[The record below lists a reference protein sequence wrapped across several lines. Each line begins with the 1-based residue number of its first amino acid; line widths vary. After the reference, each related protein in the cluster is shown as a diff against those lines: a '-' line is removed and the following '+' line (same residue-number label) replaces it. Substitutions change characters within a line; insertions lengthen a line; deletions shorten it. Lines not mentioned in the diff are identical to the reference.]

1 MIITLKQGIPENE
14 IKKIIYQLEEKGF
27 SVTNMSKDN
36 VNLLCIIGE
45 TNLLDEQIIGA
56 NDWVLNVTRISP
68 QYKKAS
74 REFHKEDTIVEVN
87 RIKIG
92 GKENIVIIGGPCAVE
107 SREQV
112 LEIAKGI
119 KSSGAK
125 MLRGGA
131 FKTRTSPYAFQGLG
145 SVGLDYLCEAKKTY
159 DLPIVSEITSV
170 NDLDEFISKVDIIQ
184 IGARNMQNV
193 ELLKALGKTSKPVIL
208 KRGPSSTIDEWL
220 MSAEYILSEGNPN
233 VILCERGIRT
243 FEKATRNTL
252 DLSAIPLIKKNS
264 HLPIII
270 DPSHATGHWELIE
283 SMSLAAIAAGADGLL
298 IEVHNYPTCALSDGR
313 QSLKIENFAAI
324 IEKGRKIAR
333 VIGRDI

>member
-45 TNLLDEQIIGA
+45 TNLLDEQILGA

-68 QYKKAS
+68 PYKKAS
-74 REFHKEDTIVEVN
+74 REFHKEDTIIDVN
-87 RIKIG
+87 GIKIG

-145 SVGLDYLCEAKKTY
+145 SVGLDYLCEAKKSY

-313 QSLKIENFAAI
+313 QSLKVENFAAI